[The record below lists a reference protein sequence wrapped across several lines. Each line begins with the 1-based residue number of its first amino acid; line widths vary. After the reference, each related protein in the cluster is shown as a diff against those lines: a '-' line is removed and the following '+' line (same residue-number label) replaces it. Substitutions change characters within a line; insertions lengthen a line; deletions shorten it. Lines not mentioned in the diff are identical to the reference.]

1 MTKYDCSS
9 ADVNP
14 IGGISK
20 SDLRSFLR
28 WGAKN
33 LGYPTLALVEEAP
46 PTAELEPIREDYVQT
61 DEEDMGMSY
70 DELGV
75 YGRLRK
81 ISRLGPVAMYE
92 RLSKV
97 EWKHR
102 NLSPREIAEKVKKFF
117 FFYSCNRHK
126 MTTLTPSYHAENY
139 SPDDNRFDQ
148 RPFLYNVR
156 WPWQFR
162 RIDELAAKTEAKR

>member
-1 MTKYDCSS
+1 MEK
-9 ADVNP
+9 
-14 IGGISK
+14 
-20 SDLRSFLR
+20 
-28 WGAKN
+28 
-33 LGYPTLALVEEAP
+33 AP
-46 PTAELEPIREDYVQT
+46 PTAELEPIRDDYVQT

-81 ISRLGPVAMYE
+81 IARLGPVAMFK
-92 RLSKV
+92 RLYTV
-97 EWKHR
+97 EWADR
-102 NLSPREIAEKVKKFF
+102 GLSVSEIAEKVKKFF

-148 RPFLYNVR
+148 RQFLYNVR
-156 WPWQFR
+156 WPWQFHKIDQLSR
-162 RIDELAAKTEAKR
+162 AKSHIEQSLENSYHIVSRNMRNNFSSRPYLSSEVYRINL